1 MDAGAVSS
9 KCRLWCHLQ
18 PFKANMGFK
27 ALLLL
32 RLELLRRLARPG
44 FLMFG
49 PRIQL
54 WTVGAAP
61 VFGVEAFLTIHNW
74 SFSRNHAKI
83 KKLDVAHPH
92 KSRCARDMHAA
103 IFVFKESL
111 RVDRLKDR
119 CFLLCSTVQQK
130 ARLQGC
136 CRCSHAEAV
145 FRFLLPRLA

>member
-1 MDAGAVSS
+1 MEVLLIRARTFHGCRCSQLQVQIVVSS
-9 KCRLWCHLQ
+9 PTL
-18 PFKANMGFK
+18 KANMGFK

-103 IFVFKESL
+103 ILFSRKVL
-111 RVDRLKDR
+111 GL
-119 CFLLCSTVQQK
+119 TV
-130 ARLQGC
+130 
-136 CRCSHAEAV
+136 
-145 FRFLLPRLA
+145 